1 MRFKK
6 NRFLFFFGFLAL
18 VLASASPE
26 ALAQAGRGKGRVQG
40 LVLDEEGKPV
50 ISAKVVLELLSGER
64 TQFEATTDKN
74 GGWAL
79 IGLGSGNWKVT
90 VSAEGYIPTTTTI
103 PVSQIEKNPKVVLKL
118 KKPEL
123 QKDAVISEE
132 ASLAFLEE
140 ATRLYNEKNY
150 DDALAIL
157 EKFLEQNPRAYQVQV
172 LIGDCYREKG
182 NFDRAIESYAKAIE
196 EAKADEKMGKE
207 ITAKGMAAI
216 GDCYLRTG
224 DLEKAQTFFKQS
236 IDTYPENETLAYNVG
251 EIFFSNQKLD
261 EAIHYFTIATQ
272 IKAGWAPPYYKLGL
286 VHLNKADYDKAK
298 EAFKKF
304 LELEPEGEQAAQAR
318 NILEYLEK
326 IRK

>member
-118 KKPEL
+118 KKP
-123 QKDAVISEE
+123 
-132 ASLAFLEE
+132 
-140 ATRLYNEKNY
+140 
-150 DDALAIL
+150 
-157 EKFLEQNPRAYQVQV
+157 
-172 LIGDCYREKG
+172 
-182 NFDRAIESYAKAIE
+182 
-196 EAKADEKMGKE
+196 
-207 ITAKGMAAI
+207 
-216 GDCYLRTG
+216 
-224 DLEKAQTFFKQS
+224 
-236 IDTYPENETLAYNVG
+236 
-251 EIFFSNQKLD
+251 
-261 EAIHYFTIATQ
+261 
-272 IKAGWAPPYYKLGL
+272 
-286 VHLNKADYDKAK
+286 
-298 EAFKKF
+298 
-304 LELEPEGEQAAQAR
+304 
-318 NILEYLEK
+318 
-326 IRK
+326 